1 MAEGDDILRITVN
14 FPRLDA
20 ATAPACRGEIEE
32 NLQEAPRRVLV
43 DLSLVSFVDSTGLGV
58 LVALVKKM
66 SADGKIA
73 VVGANA
79 AVRRL
84 FQITKL
90 DTLFLLCD
98 SEDAAH
104 AALA

>member
-1 MAEGDDILRITVN
+1 MADGDDILRITIN

-20 ATAPACRGEIEE
+20 ATAPGFRAELDANIAE
-32 NLQEAPRRVLV
+32 QPRRVLV
-43 DLSLVSFVDSTGLGV
+43 DLSQVSFVDSTGLGV
-58 LVALVKKM
+58 LVALVKRM
-66 SADGKIA
+66 GQDGRIA

-79 AVRRL
+79 SVRRL

-98 SEDAAH
+98 SEEAAH
-104 AALA
+104 AALV